1 MFISPRI
8 LLKKVGLNYFYFYA
22 CKIGI
27 AQLLVICLIILN
39 FKYVYTEYLV
49 FFYLFTSICCSFGDF
64 AKVKMFDLAWKDMT
78 EGRSK
83 YFNFKLMRDLNI

>member
-49 FFYLFTSICCSFGDF
+49 FFLSVYQYMLYVALVT
-64 AKVKMFDLAWKDMT
+64 LQ
-78 EGRSK
+78 RSK
-83 YFNFKLMRDLNI
+83 CLIWPEKT

>member
-1 MFISPRI
+1 M
-8 LLKKVGLNYFYFYA
+8 
-22 CKIGI
+22 
-27 AQLLVICLIILN
+27 
-39 FKYVYTEYLV
+39 YTEYLV

-83 YFNFKLMRDLNI
+83 YFYFKLMRDLNI

>member
-1 MFISPRI
+1 MAAIYNDILSMCVFLYQFSRKQTGLGTILGFHRKMFISPRI

-49 FFYLFTSICCSFGDF
+49 FFYLFTSI
-64 AKVKMFDLAWKDMT
+64 L
-78 EGRSK
+78 
-83 YFNFKLMRDLNI
+83 